1 MEFFDTSD
9 LKSDEILLRM
19 TRTLDAQPEKRWLP
33 VYYFDI
39 CRPDGEK
46 IGHCDLRIGHNEKTY
61 IGGNIGYGIDE
72 PYRGHHY
79 AAKACRLL
87 FRLAQKHGMDHLFI
101 TCMPENGASARTCE
115 NAGGRFVEETDIPP
129 ENEMYAE
136 GKRRVRIYRFD
147 IRRRTV
153 NAAGLSGKYTVRPLT
168 EDDIEA
174 VFALCRENPQYYE
187 YCPPFVTPDSIRRDM
202 QALPPGKEA
211 RDKFYLG
218 FFNGKELIAVLD
230 LINGY
235 PNPGTAFIGFFMAA
249 APYQGR
255 GTGTAIISELCAAL
269 KEQGFEEIR
278 LCRVIG
284 NPQPEAFWHK
294 NGFTETGHPQSRGD
308 RSVTVMRK
316 ELN

>member
-1 MEFFDTSD
+1 MNNGSAAMKTLFESISG
-9 LKSDEILLRM
+9 LKGERVTLR
-19 TRTLDAQPEKRWLP
+19 R
-33 VYYFDI
+33 
-39 CRPDGEK
+39 
-46 IGHCDLRIGHNEKTY
+46 
-61 IGGNIGYGIDE
+61 
-72 PYRGHHY
+72 
-79 AAKACRLL
+79 
-87 FRLAQKHGMDHLFI
+87 
-101 TCMPENGASARTCE
+101 
-115 NAGGRFVEETDIPP
+115 
-129 ENEMYAE
+129 
-136 GKRRVRIYRFD
+136 
-147 IRRRTV
+147 
-153 NAAGLSGKYTVRPLT
+153 LT
-168 EDDIEA
+168 EDDVEA
-174 VFALCRENPQYYE
+174 VFALCRENPLYYE

-218 FFNGKELIAVLD
+218 FFSGKKLIAVLD